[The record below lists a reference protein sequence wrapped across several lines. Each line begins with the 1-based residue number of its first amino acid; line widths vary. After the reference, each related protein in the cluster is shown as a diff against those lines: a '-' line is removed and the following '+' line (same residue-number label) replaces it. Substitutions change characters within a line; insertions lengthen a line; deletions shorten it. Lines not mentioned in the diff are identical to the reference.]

1 LTEVASIAAAVA
13 DIPCMQGVLVV
24 LEQGGGEPVHEM
36 AEHAEQDK
44 GQEAVEQLVDKH
56 RVEGVSTQAVNNIDK
71 ESTVKSTK
79 SNERETVWSHEVRL
93 LQTQCEAVCDDFL
106 SDPRPVE
113 LPAQY

>member
-1 LTEVASIAAAVA
+1 
-13 DIPCMQGVLVV
+13 
-24 LEQGGGEPVHEM
+24 M

-44 GQEAVEQLVDKH
+44 GQEVAEQLVDKH
-56 RVEGVSTQAVNNIDK
+56 MVEDVSTQAVNNIDK

-79 SNERETVWSHEVRL
+79 SNEHETVLSHEVRL
-93 LQTQCEAVCDDFL
+93 LQTQCEAVYDDFS

>member
-56 RVEGVSTQAVNNIDK
+56 RVEGVSTQG
-71 ESTVKSTK
+71 
-79 SNERETVWSHEVRL
+79 ETVWSHEVRL